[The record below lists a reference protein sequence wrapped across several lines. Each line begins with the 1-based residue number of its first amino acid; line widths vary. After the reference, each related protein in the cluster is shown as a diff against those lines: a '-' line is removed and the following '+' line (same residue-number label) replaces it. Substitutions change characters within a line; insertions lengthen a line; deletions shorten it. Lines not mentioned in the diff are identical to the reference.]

1 MTVNLLQRKKRGS
14 ETPDST
20 PTKTSFAIGEMEARV
35 SYCPSCGSPVSEGTW
50 RCPGCGAKLLLGV
63 TVKRGSVILA
73 VGLVVGVLSGGIV
86 TASVISISV
95 RDKPADA
102 PVAATPG
109 PVVTAIPS
117 AAAVALAPPQAAVT
131 ALSGTALIDG
141 RISADSSTL
150 AVTIADPKAATM
162 DIVSAL
168 RSLSADA
175 ALGVDQAARLA
186 IWREADSVRG
196 QLDDFYQSMS
206 TTANLAFGT
215 SLDDG
220 PGYRRSANE
229 MLGVLRG
236 LPAVDAASRTLAATI
251 GLELPPVAPPAS
263 R

>member
-1 MTVNLLQRKKRGS
+1 
-14 ETPDST
+14 
-20 PTKTSFAIGEMEARV
+20 
-35 SYCPSCGSPVSEGTW
+35 
-50 RCPGCGAKLLLGV
+50 
-63 TVKRGSVILA
+63 
-73 VGLVVGVLSGGIV
+73 
-86 TASVISISV
+86 
-95 RDKPADA
+95 
-102 PVAATPG
+102 
-109 PVVTAIPS
+109 
-117 AAAVALAPPQAAVT
+117 
-131 ALSGTALIDG
+131 
-141 RISADSSTL
+141 
-150 AVTIADPKAATM
+150 M